1 MPFFL
6 PSSVTQKNILQVE
19 KDGLVNPADLNMIDC
34 SALQDFDS
42 TALTLLLSWQKTM
55 QPKGVRISIVNAP
68 EKLKVL
74 ASVYGVTAL
83 LGLT

>member
-1 MPFFL
+1 MSFLL
-6 PSSVTQKNILQVE
+6 PSSVTQKNILQIE
-19 KDGLVNPADLNMIDC
+19 KAGLSNLSNLATIDC

-42 TALTLLLSWQKTM
+42 TALTLLLSWQKALQATG
-55 QPKGVRISIVNAP
+55 QQLCVLNAP

>member
-1 MPFFL
+1 MPFLL

-19 KDGLVNPADLNMIDC
+19 KEGLANLSNLATVDCAD
-34 SALQDFDS
+34 LQDFDS
-42 TALTLLLSWQKTM
+42 TALTLLLSWQKAL
-55 QPKGVRISIVNAP
+55 QSIGQGLCVLNPP

>member
-6 PSSVTQKNILQVE
+6 PSSVTQKNILQIE
-19 KDGLVNPADLNMIDC
+19 KDGLANPSDLDMIDC
-34 SALQDFDS
+34 SSLRDFDS

-55 QPKGVRISIVNAP
+55 QAKGQRISIVNAP